1 MSLYH
6 EAAALLTGPSTHGG
20 SLKSRVFSNKDL
32 KSPPAQVYALALET
46 CKWSA
51 VLKEVVEN
59 AELLKHERKLTPILS
74 ILLVHDHLLAKGG
87 IALPVSHG
95 LRQSIDRHKA
105 RLTSEF
111 TKARIRRKCPTIDTF
126 RDLIESE
133 HAGPVQHPRWI
144 RVNAVKSTLD
154 AQLETTFKGWELV
167 PSITEVMTAG
177 RKKKVMCLD
186 GHVPSLIA
194 VPPSVMD
201 FSKTEAY
208 KKGEIIL
215 QDKASCF
222 PAYLL
227 DPRPEDGDIIDACS
241 APGNKTTHLAGILS
255 ERGFARGQTIHA
267 FEKDRNRAKTLQKM
281 IKIAGSDAKT
291 VVHPAEDFLR
301 ADPQSEEYAH
311 VGALLLDPSCSGSG
325 IVGRDDVP
333 ELHLPEPPA
342 NNKGAGGSNPKNA
355 NKNKRKRP
363 EGENTT
369 KPPPSIMVDDDGE
382 TTVVSSEK
390 DLQQRVEALAA
401 FQLQII
407 LHAFEFPHAK
417 KVTYSTC
424 SIHAGENE
432 GVALKALRSEVAR
445 RRGWRVLKR
454 EEQVRGMREWH
465 VRGEL
470 EASEGDRELA
480 EGCVRAYRDDGR
492 GTMGFFVVMFVR
504 DGTVDGEKQR
514 EEVDKEGPYVRD
526 EQGRIVRD
534 GNGIPT
540 LKATGMKPVEAE
552 EDEVRFGSGSDGE
565 GPFVRDQEGRI
576 VRGVDGMPSLKKPG
590 VVNVEEDES
599 ESDDDDESG
608 DDWSGFD
615 D

>member
-74 ILLVHDHLLAKGG
+74 ILLSHDLLLAKGG
-87 IALPVSHG
+87 IALPASHG

-111 TKARIRRKCPTIDTF
+111 TKARIRRKCPTIDTL
-126 RDLIESE
+126 RDLIESD
-133 HAGPVQHPRWI
+133 HAGPIQHPRWI
-144 RVNAVKSTLD
+144 RVNTVKSTLD
-154 AQLETTFKGWELV
+154 AQLETTFQGWEIV

-177 RKKKVMCLD
+177 RKRKVICLD
-186 GHVPSLIA
+186 GHIPNLLA
-194 VPPSVMD
+194 VPPSAMD
-201 FSKTEAY
+201 FTKTEAY

-255 ERGFARGQTIHA
+255 EREGGFARGGQMMIHA

-281 IKIAGSDAKT
+281 IRIAGSDVGT
-291 VVHPAEDFLR
+291 VVHPGEDFLR
-301 ADPQSEEYAH
+301 ADPMAEEYAR
-311 VGALLLDPSCSGSG
+311 VGGLLLDPSCSGSG

-333 ELHLPEPPA
+333 ELWLPESPGSNNR
-342 NNKGAGGSNPKNA
+342 NNKGNAIANSKNG
-355 NKNKRKRP
+355 NKKRKRP
-363 EGENTT
+363 EGEETS

-390 DLQQRVEALAA
+390 DLQQRIEALAA

-407 LHAFEFPHAK
+407 LHAFEFPAAK

-424 SIHAGENE
+424 SVHAGENE
-432 GVALKALRSEVAR
+432 EVAVRALRSEVAR

-454 EEQVRGMREWH
+454 GEQVRGMREWD

-470 EASEGDRELA
+470 EGSEGDGEVA
-480 EGCVRAYRDDGR
+480 EGCIRAFRDDGR
-492 GTMGFFVVMFVR
+492 GTMGFFVVGFVR
-504 DGTVDGEKQR
+504 DGDVDGEKG
-514 EEVDKEGPYVRD
+514 EDEGPYARD
-526 EQGRIVRD
+526 EEGRIVRD

-540 LKATGMKPVEAE
+540 LKATGRKAVEID
-552 EDEVRFGSGSDGE
+552 EDGGEGQRFGSGSDGE
-565 GPFVRDQEGRI
+565 GPFVRDAEGKI
-576 VRGVDGMPSLKKPG
+576 VRDENGMPTLKSG
-590 VVNVEEDES
+590 VVEE
-599 ESDDDDESG
+599 DESG

>member
-20 SLKSRVFSNKDL
+20 SLKSRVFSNKEL

-46 CKWSA
+46 CKWSS

-111 TKARIRRKCPTIDTF
+111 TKARIRRKCPTLEAF
-126 RDLIESE
+126 RDLVETE

-154 AQLETTFKGWELV
+154 AQLETTFKDFEHV
-167 PSITEVMTAG
+167 PSITQVMTAG
-177 RKKKVMCLD
+177 RKKKVLCLD
-186 GHVPSLIA
+186 GHIPNLIA

-201 FSKTEAY
+201 FTKTEAY

-281 IKIAGSDAKT
+281 IKIAGSDTKT

-301 ADPQSEEYAH
+301 ADPTSEEYAH

-342 NNKGAGGSNPKNA
+342 SKSNKPAGGGNGKNG
-355 NKNKRKRP
+355 NKKRKRP
-363 EGENTT
+363 EGEEEV
-369 KPPPSIMVDDDGE
+369 KPPPAMMVDDDGE
-382 TTVVSSEK
+382 TTVVASEK
-390 DLQQRVEALAA
+390 DLQQRIEALAA
-401 FQLQII
+401 FQLQIV
-407 LHAFEFPHAK
+407 LHAFEFPNAK

-432 GVALKALRSEVAR
+432 GVTLKALRSEVAK
-445 RRGWRVLKR
+445 RRGWRILKR
-454 EEQVRGMREWH
+454 EEQIRGMREWD
-465 VRGEL
+465 VRGEV
-470 EASEGDRELA
+470 EGSEGDKEVA
-480 EGCVRAYRDDGR
+480 EGCIRAFRDDGR

-504 DGTVDGEKQR
+504 DGTVDGEKQV
-514 EEVDKEGPYVRD
+514 EDEEGPYVRD
-526 EQGRIVRD
+526 KQGRIVRD
-534 GNGIPT
+534 ENGIPT
-540 LKATGMKPVEAE
+540 LKATGRKAVEVDEE
-552 EDEVRFGSGSDGE
+552 EDVKFGSGSDGE
-565 GPFVRDQEGRI
+565 GPFVRDGEGRI
-576 VRGVDGMPSLKKPG
+576 VRGADGMPTLKKG
-590 VVNVEEDES
+590 AVEES
-599 ESDDDDESG
+599 ESEDESG

>member
-46 CKWSA
+46 CKWSS

-87 IALPVSHG
+87 IALPASHG

-111 TKARIRRKCPTIDTF
+111 TKARIRRKCPTIETF
-126 RDLIESE
+126 RDLIEAE
-133 HAGPVQHPRWI
+133 YAGPVQHPRWI
-144 RVNAVKSTLD
+144 RVNAIKSTLD
-154 AQLETTFKGWELV
+154 AQLETTFKGFEVV
-167 PSITEVMTAG
+167 PSITQVMTAP
-177 RKKKVMCLD
+177 RKKKVLCLD
-186 GHVPSLIA
+186 GHIPNLIA
-194 VPPSVMD
+194 VPPSVLD
-201 FSKTEAY
+201 FTKTEAY

-301 ADPQSEEYAH
+301 ADPKAEEYAH

-333 ELHLPEPPA
+333 ELCLPEA
-342 NNKGAGGSNPKNA
+342 LASKNKPGNGKSG
-355 NKNKRKRP
+355 NKKRKRA
-363 EGENTT
+363 EGEEEM
-369 KPPPSIMVDDDGE
+369 KPAPAMMVDDDGQE
-382 TTVVSSEK
+382 TVVSSEK
-390 DLQQRVEALAA
+390 DLQQRIEALAA
-401 FQLQII
+401 FQLQIV
-407 LHAFEFPHAK
+407 LHAFEFPNAK

-424 SIHAGENE
+424 SVHKGENE
-432 GVALKALRSEVAR
+432 GVTIRALGSEVAR
-445 RRGWRVLKR
+445 RRGWRVFRR
-454 EEQVRGMREWH
+454 EEQVRGMWEWD
-465 VRGEL
+465 VRGEV
-470 EASEGDRELA
+470 EGCEGDKEVA
-480 EGCVRAYRDDGR
+480 EGCVRAFRDDGR

-504 DGTVDGEKQR
+504 DGTVDGEKKQV
-514 EEVDKEGPYVRD
+514 EEDEEGPYVRD
-526 EQGRIVRD
+526 QQGRIVRD
-534 GNGIPT
+534 ENGIPT
-540 LKATGMKPVEAE
+540 LKATGRKAVEVDDTE
-552 EDEVRFGSGSDGE
+552 GDVRFGSGSEGE
-565 GPFVRDQEGRI
+565 GPFVRDGDGRI
-576 VRGVDGMPSLKKPG
+576 VRGPDGMPTLKKG
-590 VVNVEEDES
+590 ADEESEDES
-599 ESDDDDESG
+599 E